1 MDPRDE
7 RLEWLTRGEWAVC
20 VGATVAALGLHI
32 ILLTH
37 AGGLWRDEVS
47 TVQLANFPT
56 IGEMWRLLGR
66 DSFPALFP
74 LLLRIWSAVGGGGSD
89 FSFRMVGFLVGL
101 LILASLWLN
110 AKVLGSRMPIV
121 SLALLAVNTTLL
133 RWGDSLRAT

>member
-1 MDPRDE
+1 MDFRNE
-7 RLEWLTRGEWAVC
+7 RLRWLTRAEWGVC
-20 VGATVAALGLHI
+20 VGGTVVALVLHI

-74 LLLRIWSAVGGGGSD
+74 ILLRIWSAIGLGGSD
-89 FSFRMVGFLVGL
+89 FSLRIVGFLMG
-101 LILASLWLN
+101 
-110 AKVLGSRMPIV
+110 
-121 SLALLAVNTTLL
+121 
-133 RWGDSLRAT
+133 